1 MKRKQTTVVILPT
14 PEEKVAR
21 LYANPI
27 HQFLVTQLTK
37 ATDQELIEYGEA
49 IAAVLGLLVGWAKRA
64 CVGWPIR
71 TTCGDS
77 FTQQRPL
84 CRCGTYWTASLS
96 WCHDGESFSVR

>member
-27 HQFLVTQLTK
+27 HQFLVTKLTK

-64 CVGWPIR
+64 CVGMANTDDLR
-71 TTCGDS
+71 RLFYTAET
-77 FTQQRPL
+77 PL
-84 CRCGTYWTASLS
+84 Q
-96 WCHDGESFSVR
+96 VRDLLDRIIKLVS